1 MKWRTQIKVRATKAK
16 AKSERTNP
24 IDLSI
29 ITEFERRLSIK
40 GVPASTAA
48 TNTYQVVSMIPANIA
63 IRNLSI

>member
-1 MKWRTQIKVRATKAK
+1 MRWKTQTKVLATRAK
-16 AKSERTNP
+16 AKSKRTNP

-29 ITEFERRLSIK
+29 ITEFERKLSIK

-63 IRNLSI
+63 INNLSN